1 MTTYTKVKIFPIHH
15 VSTIVTCLST
25 ILMIAYVSLMTDLC
39 ISIFLIEEVIPKR
52 WMSRQGLV
60 HARKLLII
68 MWLMLTSNIL
78 IWSYKGTLLSTLVP
92 IYYDNPI
99 NTLEEVDRSG
109 LPVLITKNN
118 VVHWLMKTDPRST
131 INNIW
136 QKRIL
141 YPFPGGKFPDWV
153 TQRYVLNMMI
163 LYLHHTMTIIEW

>member
-1 MTTYTKVKIFPIHH
+1 MYLP
-15 VSTIVTCLST
+15 VTCLST
-25 ILMIAYVSLMTDLC
+25 FLMTAYVSLMTDLC

-99 NTLEEVDRSG
+99 NTLEDVDRSG

-163 LYLHHTMTIIEW
+163 IHSHHTMTLTEW